1 MRYNPWIEVNR
12 GGQAARRKA
21 YSAGRLPDPI
31 NRQFIALQAEDEC
44 ILCRPTYRT
53 GRNAFFLPDLRAFKR
68 SLGAPNC
75 CNKSAVQAR

>member
-31 NRQFIALQAEDEC
+31 NRQFISLQAEDEC
-44 ILCRPTYRT
+44 ILSGPTYRT

-68 SLGAPNC
+68 SSDAPRC
-75 CNKSAVQAR
+75 CNKSA